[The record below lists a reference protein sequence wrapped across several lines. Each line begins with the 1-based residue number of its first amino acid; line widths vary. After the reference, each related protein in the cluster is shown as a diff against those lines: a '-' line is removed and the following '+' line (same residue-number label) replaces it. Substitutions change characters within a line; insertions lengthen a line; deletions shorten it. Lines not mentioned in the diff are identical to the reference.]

1 MVGRYTRDAMTTLF
15 ELTGDALRLQQ
26 RINAAAELLFSDDPA
41 EVAGAVATLEGLIS
55 AEADN
60 RHAILSKADTWCWV
74 IDHLRAQAA
83 TRVAHSKR
91 LAELA
96 IAAEQRANTLQDRL
110 ISVLQRIDPDATRWE
125 LPDHKLSSR
134 KVTSVELTAEVADL
148 PEQFQR
154 ARTTYSADKTALKA
168 ALQQGQQIEGA
179 ALVERRSWKIA

>member
-1 MVGRYTRDAMTTLF
+1 MTTLF
-15 ELTGDALRLQQ
+15 ELTGDALRLQRQ
-26 RINAAAELLFSDDPA
+26 INAAAELLFSDDPA

-134 KVTSVELTAEVADL
+134 KASYHPAEGTIPFTTRRQVNATTS
-148 PEQFQR
+148 FN
-154 ARTTYSADKTALKA
+154 S
-168 ALQQGQQIEGA
+168 
-179 ALVERRSWKIA
+179 SSNNNFNNSSNNNH